1 MKRIISLIFL
11 IFSFTLFSQSEKVNF
26 ENELTYKMSEREHHI
41 IWYVSNKY
49 PAIELVRDT
58 YPYDYQNSLYYLGK
72 ASYYSLNENNE
83 IEYDKLEFQDEIIH
97 RAVEI
102 TKSEKTE
109 VINGFKCE
117 TFIIDSNNQRYE
129 VFISN
134 DSKIN
139 NIGYLNGLVGIN
151 SFVGKNDN
159 PIKSGFIVKISV
171 YSPWYDEYRTQLELS
186 DIKKSNKSIF
196 VDFEKLNSRLNKP
209 QKYPMI
215 ESEVVEPVENKR

>member
-1 MKRIISLIFL
+1 MKRIISLAFL
-11 IFSFTLFSQSEKVNF
+11 LFSSVLFSQSIKVNF
-26 ENELTYKMSEREHHI
+26 ENELTYKISEREHHI

-49 PAIELVRDT
+49 PNIELVKDT
-58 YPYDYQNSLYYLGK
+58 YPYDFQNLLYYLGK

-102 TKSEKTE
+102 TKSEGTE

-117 TFIIDSNNQRYE
+117 RFIIDSNNQRYE

-134 DSKIN
+134 DFKIN
-139 NIGYLNGLVGIN
+139 NTSYLSGLVGIN

-159 PIKSGFIVKISV
+159 PIKSGFIVKISL
-171 YSPWYDEYRTQLELS
+171 YSHWYKEYKPNLELL
-186 DIKKSNKSIF
+186 DIKKSDKSIF
-196 VDFEKLNSRLNKP
+196 VDFEKLNLRLNKP
-209 QKYPMI
+209 QKYPKI
-215 ESEVVEPVENKR
+215 ESVIAVPVED